1 MSELQSPCNPV
12 VHSVRD
18 ASRRLVREFGFM
30 GSTLADTNLH
40 ASAVHAVIEIGEG
53 RATNAAALCAT
64 LNLEKSGVSRMLR
77 KLIEAGE
84 VKEEASGT
92 DGREK
97 VLFLTDKGVETLAAI
112 DSFADKQVLETMALL
127 PQASVET
134 VLQGLQT
141 YATTLRARRL
151 GLPVSLTSD
160 IKIVSG
166 YQPGI
171 VGQCIKLH
179 MDYYARTEGLGAH
192 FEHVLA
198 KGLGDLATRLDKPM
212 NQAWAAMYGQ
222 EIIGTIFIDGH
233 HIGESKAHLRAFI
246 MSTKFKGTGIGRRL
260 LAEAMSFVDSI
271 GFSETHLFTFAGLN
285 SALHLYKEHGF
296 VLTEEWRG
304 TQWGRELMEQRHVR
318 NLRAG
323 RQSQ

>member
-1 MSELQSPCNPV
+1 MSQLHSPSNLF
-12 VHSVRD
+12 VHSIRD

-30 GSTLADTNLH
+30 ESTLADTNLH

-53 RATNAAALCAT
+53 RANNAAALCTA

-112 DSFADKQVLETMALL
+112 NSFADKQVLETMALL
-127 PQASVET
+127 PQSSAET

-151 GLPVSLTSD
+151 EKPISFTPD

-171 VGQCIKLH
+171 IGQCIKLH
-179 MDYYARTEGLGAH
+179 MDYYARAEGMGAH

-198 KGLGDLATRLDKPM
+198 KGLGDLAARLDKPM
-212 NQAWAAMYGQ
+212 NQAWAATDGD
-222 EIIGTIFIDGH
+222 EIIGTIFIDGE
-233 HIGESKAHLRAFI
+233 GLPDGRAHLRAFI
-246 MSTKFKGTGIGRRL
+246 VSSKFKGAGIGRRL
-260 LAEAMSFVDSI
+260 LAEAMSFVDEI
-271 GFSETHLFTFAGLN
+271 GFPETHLFTFAGLN

-296 VLTEEWRG
+296 VLTEEWPG

-318 NLRAG
+318 KLRAG
-323 RQSQ
+323 DSSL